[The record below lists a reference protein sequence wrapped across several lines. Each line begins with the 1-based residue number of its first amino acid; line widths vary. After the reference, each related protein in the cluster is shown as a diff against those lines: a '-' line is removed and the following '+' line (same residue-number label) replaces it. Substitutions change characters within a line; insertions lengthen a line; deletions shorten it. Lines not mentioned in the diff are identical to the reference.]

1 MDNVRINLTD
11 LEKSVIKIGFVG
23 EKNHTKVYINCY
35 SFFQEYSSAT
45 PTMVVKSP
53 RGELYP
59 VTPTKSGQY
68 VIWEISESNV
78 AYAGGGEFQ
87 LTFSQSGEVIKTV
100 IGHYSVNAS
109 LQANGDPPDP
119 VEDWL
124 EEAQAALDA
133 FEQDT
138 SDAEAWAVGTRGGT
152 PVGSTDPAY
161 HNNASYWAAQAA
173 TSAATVTPA
182 TVAETQEIITEYWG
196 VS

>member
-1 MDNVRINLTD
+1 
-11 LEKSVIKIGFVG
+11 
-23 EKNHTKVYINCY
+23 
-35 SFFQEYSSAT
+35 
-45 PTMVVKSP
+45 MVVKSP